1 MKLYYSPGACSM
13 APHIALRE
21 AGERYDL
28 VRVDL
33 RSHTT
38 ADGGDFYRINP
49 KGYVPALALDDGEII
64 TENIAI
70 LDWIADR
77 APTLRPRH
85 EHWRTHLLEAL
96 AFISTELH
104 KSFGPFFHNGSDA
117 EKAAAGEKI
126 LARFDYLA
134 DTMQGDYLFG
144 DRFSAADAYLFVML
158 RWAAGVRLSVPEK
171 LVAYR
176 DRIAAR
182 EAVREAVREVL
193 AEEGLA

>member
-1 MKLYYSPGACSM
+1 MTAE
-13 APHIALRE
+13 ALTPPRP
-21 AGERYDL
+21 
-28 VRVDL
+28 
-33 RSHTT
+33 
-38 ADGGDFYRINP
+38 ADAD
-49 KGYVPALALDDGEII
+49 AL
-64 TENIAI
+64 
-70 LDWIADR
+70 IADMGAR
-77 APTLRPRH
+77 ARAAAKR
-85 EHWRTHLLEAL
+85 L
-96 AFISTELH
+96 AVAIT
-104 KSFGPFFHNGSDA
+104 A